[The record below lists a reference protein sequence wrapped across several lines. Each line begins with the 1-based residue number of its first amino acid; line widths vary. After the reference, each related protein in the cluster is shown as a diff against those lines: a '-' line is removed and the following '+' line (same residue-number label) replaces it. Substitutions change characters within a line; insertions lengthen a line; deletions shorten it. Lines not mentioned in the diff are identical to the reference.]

1 MNGPGPRTMP
11 GLRQLPIL
19 PNGQSA
25 TGFKCCEKAWLK
37 LICAGR
43 PVGTTSYDGRTTV
56 LGRWLS
62 GAPRGHPRRRG
73 APQSPID
80 LLLIAGVHS
89 LPDAQRPPMQRAAD
103 RPTTHR
109 AVGPVCSACP
119 ALCVCVRACVR
130 ACVCVCVCGR
140 PAFQL
145 IGVRCRPVAGR
156 RVTTASCR
164 SFCLEMRFAPA
175 VPRASLT
182 QRRGEG
188 MLDCRC
194 H

>member
-62 GAPRGHPRRRG
+62 GAPRGHPRRPG

-130 ACVCVCVCGR
+130 VRVCVWSSGFS
-140 PAFQL
+140 AY
-145 IGVRCRPVAGR
+145 R
-156 RVTTASCR
+156 RSVSA
-164 SFCLEMRFAPA
+164 
-175 VPRASLT
+175 
-182 QRRGEG
+182 RRGTPRHDSQ
-188 MLDCRC
+188 L
-194 H
+194 

>member
-62 GAPRGHPRRRG
+62 GAPRGHPRRPG

-103 RPTTHR
+103 RPTDRPTTEQ
-109 AVGPVCSACP
+109 SAPSAARVPHCVY
-119 ALCVCVRACVR
+119 ACVC
-130 ACVCVCVCGR
+130 ACVCVVVR
-140 PAFQL
+140 LFSLSAF
-145 IGVRCRPVAGR
+145 GVGPSRDA
-156 RVTTASCR
+156 ASR
-164 SFCLEMRFAPA
+164 QPA
-175 VPRASLT
+175 VGRSAWKCVSRPP
-182 QRRGEG
+182 
-188 MLDCRC
+188 CRE
-194 H
+194 HR